1 MSQPLVGMDL
11 TDLREA
17 LGPDQPGYRAR
28 QIYEALY
35 RGQATDLVQISTLP
49 AGMRQ
54 DLAGRHAVGL
64 PTVDRL
70 YESTDGTRRY
80 LLRLADGRTVET
92 VLMPEGERDTICIS
106 SQVGCP
112 VDCKFCMTALLGL
125 ERSLTAGEIVG
136 QVLLVAREN
145 QLRPDGG
152 RLNIVMMGQ
161 GEPLLNL
168 PNVVKAT
175 RILLDPEGF
184 GLSPRRITVST
195 AGIIPKIAELGREP
209 VRPKLAIS
217 LNASTEEQRQELMPI
232 TRKYHLK
239 DLMAACNAYPLRPW
253 EKLTFEYVLLKGVND
268 TDADARRVV
277 KLLANLNAKVNL
289 IALNPGPG
297 IPYET
302 PDPERV
308 ASFQA
313 IVRRGAALLRAQA
326 ARARYLRRLR
336 PAQEQ
341 FASRCR
347 TARCL
352 PPRYSRDAFPP
363 QSSCSPVCRRALK
376 ERAVRAP
383 HPACAAQR
391 FSPTAGAGEHREFP
405 ALVVRARFGGRRRP
419 GLHRRRQGRA
429 RSESSPHSTAAA
441 RARSKVRSLPTCG
454 PA

>member
-1 MSQPLVGMDL
+1 MDL
-11 TDLREA
+11 ADLREA
-17 LGPDQPGYRAR
+17 LGAGQPAYRAKQVYDAIYRR
-28 QIYEALY
+28 QA
-35 RGQATDLVQISTLP
+35 ADLVQISTLP
-49 AGMRQ
+49 ASMRQ
-54 DLAGRHAVGL
+54 DLAAQHHVGL
-64 PTVDRL
+64 PEVAQL
-70 YESTDGTRRY
+70 YQSTDGTKRY
-80 LLRLADGRTVET
+80 LLRLDDGRTVET

-125 ERSLTAGEIVG
+125 ERSLTPGEIVG
-136 QVLLVAREN
+136 QVLLLASDN
-145 QLRPDGG
+145 QLRQDGG

-175 RILLDPEGF
+175 RILLDPAGF

-217 LNASTEEQRQELMPI
+217 LNASTEEMRQELMPI

-239 DLMAACNAYPLRPW
+239 DLIAACKEYPLRPW

-289 IALNPGPG
+289 IALNPGPE

-308 ASFQA
+308 TGFQA
-313 IVRRGAALLRAQA
+313 IVRKSLPCFVRKPRGLDIYAACGQ
-326 ARARYLRRLR
+326 
-336 PAQEQ
+336 
-341 FASRCR
+341 
-347 TARCL
+347 
-352 PPRYSRDAFPP
+352 
-363 QSSCSPVCRRALK
+363 LK
-376 ERAVRAP
+376 R
-383 HPACAAQR
+383 AAQ
-391 FSPTAGAGEHREFP
+391 
-405 ALVVRARFGGRRRP
+405 
-419 GLHRRRQGRA
+419 
-429 RSESSPHSTAAA
+429 
-441 RARSKVRSLPTCG
+441 
-454 PA
+454 